1 MDKKQLYILSLKIKQ
16 LLNKKQ
22 LIEAEKVLG
31 NAKLGQEEFDFIE
44 ECLHSYSYD
53 YSTDSFSIAH
63 GDNSEF
69 FQLIAVVIATAKNK
83 KTGGF
88 FMNKKQLYSFSLEIK
103 ELINKQEI
111 TEAEKRLQ
119 QAALSQEE
127 FDFVEMCLT
136 SDGYDPTTDSFIL
149 CESDNSA
156 FLKLVNVVI
165 SKTSKKK

>member
-1 MDKKQLYILSLKIKQ
+1 MDKNQLYILSLKIKH

-22 LIEAEKVLG
+22 LIEAEQMLG
-31 NAKLGQEEFDFIE
+31 SAKLGQEEIDFVE
-44 ECLHSYSYD
+44 ECLHSYGYD

-69 FQLIAVVIATAKNK
+69 FKLVAVVIATAKNK

-88 FMNKKQLYSFSLEIK
+88 YMNKKQLYSFSLEIK
-103 ELINKQEI
+103 ELINKQDI

-119 QAALSQEE
+119 QAVLSQEE
-127 FDFVEMCLT
+127 FDFVEMCLH
-136 SDGYDPTTDSFIL
+136 SEGYDPITDSFIL

-156 FLKLVNVVI
+156 FLNLVNVVM
-165 SKTSKKK
+165 SKASKKK